1 MSESRDPA
9 HYRPNV
15 GIALF
20 NGDGRVFYGRRIA
33 KHADADTTYS
43 WQFPQG
49 GVDRGETPRIAALR
63 ELYEEIGVDS
73 ALVEIAE
80 ESDDWI
86 YYDFPS
92 DVLSSLGKRKKFL
105 GQRQKWFAMRF
116 LGGDKD
122 IRLDLH
128 TPEFDAW
135 RWGDLAEAPD
145 LIIPF
150 KRAAYQ
156 EVVRRFARHAR

>member
-1 MSESRDPA
+1 MNAGRDPSQ
-9 HYRPNV
+9 YRPNV

-20 NGDGRVFYGRRIA
+20 NREGKVFYGRRIA
-33 KHADADTTYS
+33 KSADIDTAYA

-63 ELYEEIGVDS
+63 ELNEEIGVDPM
-73 ALVEIAE
+73 LVEIAE
-80 ESDDWI
+80 EARDWM
-86 YYDFPS
+86 YYDFPR
-92 DVLSSLGKRKKFL
+92 DVLASLGKRKKYL

-116 LGGDKD
+116 LGADND

-128 TPEFDAW
+128 TPEFDDW
-135 RWGDLAEAPD
+135 RWGDLAAAPD

-150 KRAAYQ
+150 KRDTYR
-156 EVVRRFARHAR
+156 EVVRRFSRYAQ